1 MKKAVV
7 LFLAVAAFIVGAFLL
22 PQAGYAAGSTIKV
35 GIIDCYSGPP
45 AGFSQDVLDGFKM
58 VVNEINA
65 KGGIRGRKI
74 EFTTRDDKFKPDL
87 SLSEAKELL
96 MKNNVDILMGTIN
109 SASALAVSDLAKKEK
124 VPFICTNSRSDKIT
138 GEDGNHY
145 TFVACENTIM
155 AGRAA
160 AVVLAKKPYMKYWIA
175 GDDYEYGHA
184 IADATW
190 NALKALK
197 PGVQLMGQTWW
208 KVGESD
214 YTPYITAILAAKPDF
229 LIAAV
234 GGADMISFAKAAKA
248 TGLTAKIPMVDHTL
262 IDTGI
267 LGPLGTE
274 GPEGVY
280 STVPYL
286 YYYPDTPANKA
297 FAEQFKKTYGRYPMM
312 FALFGY
318 AAGKLIEKGYEK
330 AGSFDKE
337 KFITALEGLKID
349 SPVGTLEMRACDH
362 QLQLPMIY
370 GVSKKD
376 PKVPGHLVAG
386 DIMTVPYS
394 EYMPTCAEVLKTRK
408 K

>member
-1 MKKAVV
+1 MKRSVA
-7 LFLAVAAFIVGAFLL
+7 LFLALAAFLVGAFVL
-22 PQAGYAAGSTIKV
+22 PQAGYAANPIKI

-45 AGFSQDVLDGFKM
+45 AGFAQDVLDGFKM

-74 EFTTRDDKFKPDL
+74 EFTTRDTKFRPDIG
-87 SLSEAKELL
+87 LSEAKELL
-96 MKNNVDILMGTIN
+96 YKSKVDIIMGTIN
-109 SASALAVSDLAKKEK
+109 SATALAVSDLAKKEK
-124 VPFICTNSRSDKIT
+124 VPFLCSNSRSAKIT
-138 GEDGNHY
+138 GEDGNRY
-145 TFVACENTIM
+145 TFGICENTIM

-160 AVVLAKKPYMKYWIA
+160 AVVLAKKPYVKYWIA

-184 IADATW
+184 IADSTW
-190 NALKALK
+190 NNLKALR
-197 PGVQLMGQTWW
+197 PDVQLMGQTWW
-208 KVGESD
+208 KLGESD

-229 LIAAV
+229 LIVAA
-234 GGADMISFAKAAKA
+234 GGNDMISFAKAAKE
-248 TGLTAKIPMVDHTL
+248 TGLSGKIPMVDHTL
-262 IDTGI
+262 LDSGI
-267 LGPLGTE
+267 LGPLGME

-286 YYYPDTPANKA
+286 YYYPETPANKA

-337 KFITALEGLKID
+337 KFITALEGLVID
-349 SPVGTLEMRACDH
+349 SPVGKLEMRACDH
-362 QLQLPMIY
+362 QLQLPMLF
-370 GVSKKD
+370 GVTKKD
-376 PKVPGHLVAG
+376 PKIPDHLVAG
-386 DIMTVPYS
+386 DIVSVPYS